1 MDYTE
6 ALNLMMN
13 FNSGI
18 RRKNW
23 EKERYI
29 AFSDGKEFA
38 LKDRA
43 VPTKLGYYTQNGKF
57 YPTLDELLSSEGIE
71 DFNDDERDAFE
82 MAEVITV
89 YFDI

>member
-23 EKERYI
+23 EKGKYI
-29 AFSDGKEFA
+29 ACDKGIQFST
-38 LKDRA
+38 KDSLPSRT
-43 VPTKLGYYTQNGKF
+43 PDRFL
-57 YPTLDELLSSEGIE
+57 
-71 DFNDDERDAFE
+71 
-82 MAEVITV
+82 
-89 YFDI
+89 

>member
-38 LKDRA
+38 LKDPA
-43 VPTKLGYYTQNGKF
+43 QY
-57 YPTLDELLSSEGIE
+57 LL
-71 DFNDDERDAFE
+71 N
-82 MAEVITV
+82 
-89 YFDI
+89 